1 LIPSAATIWGTS
13 PFAPMSSSP
22 DSTDFVLDLK
32 FDRHLTG
39 AEWVALQNESFD
51 AADSRSDPAPSPP
64 PLSPQR
70 RLQSEGGSSW
80 TLPWPDL
87 TALKDSAV
95 SPPPPKQT
103 LCEDCAYVQPFTG
116 WVDTTRCGFNSTAVK
131 IYETARFL
139 RDTIFGFGP
148 CTGDVSVPN
157 GCAGHINCHFEW
169 PINAFVFAV
178 LTGGTEWDF
187 TPVGVS
193 PAQYDVQG
201 CIGAGVTAGVP
212 KCQDCPK
219 LADLRINFCADA
231 QNIVCPD
238 ADAGEITELTYSAK
252 LNAWA
257 VIIGADLKLN
267 VYSYPN
273 ANDTWCPERRSN
285 YIHEKSTPV
294 SIQGKITVCFIWC
307 WDVFNG
313 YLAPYEETKD
323 DDLMRKRRQNGYGA
337 SCWSQ
342 CNTNGNSGS
351 CSMCEG
357 GQGSCCR
364 KGWGWTP
371 ECINKG
377 ESSWSHRC
385 GDTNIAC
392 AEKCAPRVG
401 NVSVA
406 ASKNFMAASSEKSCI
421 QQNRWS
427 SWVQIQGHG
436 MFQVST
442 ACKY

>member
-1 LIPSAATIWGTS
+1 
-13 PFAPMSSSP
+13 
-22 DSTDFVLDLK
+22 
-32 FDRHLTG
+32 
-39 AEWVALQNESFD
+39 
-51 AADSRSDPAPSPP
+51 
-64 PLSPQR
+64 
-70 RLQSEGGSSW
+70 
-80 TLPWPDL
+80 
-87 TALKDSAV
+87 
-95 SPPPPKQT
+95 
-103 LCEDCAYVQPFTG
+103 
-116 WVDTTRCGFNSTAVK
+116 
-131 IYETARFL
+131 
-139 RDTIFGFGP
+139 
-148 CTGDVSVPN
+148 
-157 GCAGHINCHFEW
+157 
-169 PINAFVFAV
+169 
-178 LTGGTEWDF
+178 
-187 TPVGVS
+187 
-193 PAQYDVQG
+193 
-201 CIGAGVTAGVP
+201 
-212 KCQDCPK
+212 
-219 LADLRINFCADA
+219 LRINFCADA